1 MAWGEKEK
9 QKDIDITELY
19 RQNYED
25 ALDEIRNLKFEI
37 SELKEENKFLK
48 SIDKMDN
55 LFYNRNEQF
64 IFFNKKSEKNKKDLL
79 KSVDR

>member
-64 IFFNKKSEKNKKDLL
+64 IFLTKSEKNKKDLL

>member
-64 IFFNKKSEKNKKDLL
+64 IFFLTKNEKNKKDLL

>member
-37 SELKEENKFLK
+37 SELKEENNFLK

-55 LFYNRNEQF
+55 LFYNKNEQF
-64 IFFNKKSEKNKKDLL
+64 IFFNKK
-79 KSVDR
+79 